1 MVEEA
6 QPTSETC
13 AIYASHNVRRTS
25 DTGQGFMFASH
36 LVLLKIAVGG
46 RDTRDDALRKK
57 QYDEGYYRH
66 GEHGT
71 YDLQNAQQ
79 EGDQQEQ
86 QAG

>member
-6 QPTSETC
+6 HVTSETC
-13 AIYASHNVRRTS
+13 AIYASHNIRRTS
-25 DTGQGFMFASH
+25 DTGQGFMCASH
-36 LVLLKIAVGG
+36 LVLLKIAAGG
-46 RDTRDDALRKK
+46 KDARADVLRKK
-57 QYDEGYYRH
+57 QYNEGCHRH
-66 GEHGT
+66 GEYGT